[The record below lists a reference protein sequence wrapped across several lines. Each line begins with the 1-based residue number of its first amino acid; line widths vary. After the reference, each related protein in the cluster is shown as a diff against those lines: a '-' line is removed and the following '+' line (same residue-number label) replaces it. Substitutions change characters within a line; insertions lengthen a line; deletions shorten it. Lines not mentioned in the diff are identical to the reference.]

1 MCWERLHVCSHF
13 RQHHLGHAA
22 IDPRNRV
29 KAIDLSREMA
39 RLLVDFAVQL
49 GDQLFL
55 LGRENQK
62 YHRSAQPDSIQL
74 DISVRNHQTSA

>member
-1 MCWERLHVCSHF
+1 MSAPTSANTTSATRRST
-13 RQHHLGHAA
+13 
-22 IDPRNRV
+22 PRNRV